1 MKMKKQR
8 LHDPSLKMSL
18 ALKVLVLFPHLVRE
32 SIPLN
37 VTKDNGEEQYFIEWE
52 RSYLHSPR
60 NRQQSGEHEGILGVS
75 LAPLTQ

>member
-37 VTKDNGEEQYFIEWE
+37 VTKDNGEEQYFIE
-52 RSYLHSPR
+52 
-60 NRQQSGEHEGILGVS
+60 
-75 LAPLTQ
+75 